1 MMMNDVSDITCNDQ
15 GFDVTL
21 DMGPGWRIDEG
32 AEPSMDAWLD
42 RAKKDSNAGEVG
54 MYLTHNGVVRATPRL
69 QVRAENEA
77 EKEKGALL
85 GKVASI
91 DFSYD
96 SDGLIAAVKAARE
109 LPGVHYVRVWLNEG
123 TLRVGDS
130 LMYVLIGADIRPH
143 AVDALQELVATIK
156 NELVVEH
163 ENYE

>member
-1 MMMNDVSDITCNDQ
+1 MMNDVSDIACNDQ

-32 AEPSMDAWLD
+32 AEPSMDAWLNK
-42 RAKKDSNAGEVG
+42 AKEDPDAGEVG

-69 QVRAENEA
+69 QVRGKDEA
-77 EKEKGALL
+77 EIEQGALL

-91 DFSYD
+91 DFSYN
-96 SDGLIAAVKAARE
+96 SDGLIAAVKEARE

-143 AVDALQELVATIK
+143 AVDALQRLVAKIK